1 MVHIPIVYATADDD
15 YVFIVI
21 VSITS
26 LALSAS
32 ENTFYNIHILTDD
45 GFDRENEMRM
55 ALEQYREKLSIE
67 FIKVGNRFEKAHLR
81 CDFIGRPT
89 YFRLAL
95 LGLLPEEKCIYLD
108 ADTIICG
115 DLQKLYKTD
124 ITDQYI
130 AGVKAPWFHITEDGE
145 RYRKQAMLPSM
156 KQYVNAGVLLMN
168 LDEMRKHDLTDKFID
183 YLKYDMESQ
192 DQDIINSCCY
202 GKITFL
208 PFQYNVMTKYSGWS
222 LENYKGCFS
231 DAELVDAWN
240 NPLII
245 HYADRTKPWNVPE
258 CCMGEL
264 WCEVC
269 RKNNYAWAY
278 FTQKHSLR
286 FFLRTIF
293 NVSSRHTN
301 TMFANISNLP
311 RLFNLSAKH
320 NLALYGA
327 GKRAA
332 EFMEYLDANNIIP
345 KLIIVKEKKGNP
357 EEIKNVRVFQLNEL
371 EKLQS
376 DTTLVIATRES
387 LQEEIM
393 QDIEEFRFR
402 ETFLLNDK
410 WRYAL

>member
-1 MVHIPIVYATADDD
+1 
-15 YVFIVI
+15 
-21 VSITS
+21 
-26 LALSAS
+26 
-32 ENTFYNIHILTDD
+32 
-45 GFDRENEMRM
+45 
-55 ALEQYREKLSIE
+55 
-67 FIKVGNRFEKAHLR
+67 
-81 CDFIGRPT
+81 
-89 YFRLAL
+89 
-95 LGLLPEEKCIYLD
+95 
-108 ADTIICG
+108 
-115 DLQKLYKTD
+115 
-124 ITDQYI
+124 
-130 AGVKAPWFHITEDGE
+130 
-145 RYRKQAMLPSM
+145 
-156 KQYVNAGVLLMN
+156 MN